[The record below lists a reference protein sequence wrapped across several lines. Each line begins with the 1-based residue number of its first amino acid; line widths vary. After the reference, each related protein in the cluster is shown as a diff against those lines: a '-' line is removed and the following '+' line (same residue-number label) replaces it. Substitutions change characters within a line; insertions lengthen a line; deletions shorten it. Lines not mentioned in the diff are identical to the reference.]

1 MVYIPRIFK
10 KEITIKIEGHTE
22 DNVNDVV
29 RHIKN
34 IITQRFY
41 GCDTEI
47 IEGKLVIE
55 NENNQTKIKI
65 GYLED
70 KLKVLQSQ
78 KAHFHS
84 KTFDGFIDGDIE
96 IVKNEIQKFKKF
108 L

>member
-29 RHIKN
+29 RRIKN

-47 IEGKLVIE
+47 IEGKLKIE
-55 NENNQTKIKI
+55 NESNQIKI
-65 GYLED
+65 QIDYFED
-70 KLKVLQSQ
+70 KLKVLQRQ

-84 KTFDGFIDGDIE
+84 ETFDGFVDNDIE
-96 IVKNEIQKFKKF
+96 IVKNEIQKFKK
-108 L
+108 LL